1 MRRLLLHPWLFGVY
15 PVLYLY
21 SVNLDEVSGPGDVV
35 PALLATL
42 GLTALLLVIA
52 RLVLRSWPKAAAL
65 TSLLLVL
72 VFSYGHVWRA
82 IDGAALTEAGGRDYW
97 LLALWG
103 VIAVGGG
110 VAVWRSPDPLPGLT
124 MVLNVAALVLVGVAA
139 SSVVLGLLDDG
150 DPAVAAPPTQAGSG
164 AEVTPVADLPDD
176 SRPPDIYL
184 LVFDRYG
191 GERTLQ
197 KTYGFDNTG
206 FLAGLE
212 ERGFYVAHDAIGNY
226 PNTAHSLATS
236 LNLGYLDHLTASA
249 GPDTG
254 DWEPVYSMVTDNEV
268 GRFLEDLGYRQV
280 QIPSWWEPTRD
291 STTADVTLSYDPLSE
306 FSRVLLNTTAVQA
319 AAIHLGLVE
328 DEADPRRV
336 EWNRVQYQLEQVA
349 AVPHG
354 DQPVFVFAHVLLP
367 HHPYVFA
374 ADGSFQTVADEEGL
388 SQVERYVGQ
397 VEYANDQIELLVDE
411 LLDVPESERPIILLQ
426 SDEGPAPRPRRDAP
440 PPPGDD
446 TPYWMTYSDDQL
458 RQKFGILNTFY
469 LPGYDGAEL
478 YQGISPAN
486 NFRLVFNAYFGT
498 DLPLLEDRAYV
509 WTDQAHLYEFTDV
522 TDRLG

>member
-1 MRRLLLHPWLFGVY
+1 ML
-15 PVLYLY
+15 
-21 SVNLDEVSGPGDVV
+21 
-35 PALLATL
+35 
-42 GLTALLLVIA
+42 I
-52 RLVLRSWPKAAAL
+52 
-65 TSLLLVL
+65 
-72 VFSYGHVWRA
+72 FSYGRVSRVM
-82 IDGAALTEAGGRDYW
+82 DGATLTEAGGRDYW

-103 VIAVGGG
+103 VIAVAGG

-150 DPAVAAPPTQAGSG
+150 GPAVAAPPTQAGSE

-212 ERGFYVAHDAIGNY
+212 DAASTSPTTPSATTRTRHTRWPPRSTSAISTTSRPAPGPTPATGNRCTRWS
-226 PNTAHSLATS
+226 PTTRWAVSSRTSATARCRS
-236 LNLGYLDHLTASA
+236 
-249 GPDTG
+249 
-254 DWEPVYSMVTDNEV
+254 
-268 GRFLEDLGYRQV
+268 
-280 QIPSWWEPTRD
+280 PSWWEPTRN

-411 LLDVPESERPIILLQ
+411 LARRAREPAADHPASSPHAGARRP
-426 SDEGPAPRPRRDAP
+426 GRDAAAP

-446 TPYWMTYSDDQL
+446 PRT
-458 RQKFGILNTFY
+458 G
-469 LPGYDGAEL
+469 
-478 YQGISPAN
+478 
-486 NFRLVFNAYFGT
+486 
-498 DLPLLEDRAYV
+498 
-509 WTDQAHLYEFTDV
+509 
-522 TDRLG
+522 